1 MILNIATHTNS
12 GSIAQQVEQLAVNQ
26 PVLGSSPSGVA
37 NYNLIG
43 TYSNLIK
50 IFLLLVRI

>member
-1 MILNIATHTNS
+1 MILNIATRTNS

-43 TYSNLIK
+43 TYSNLIE